1 MTLFYVVNSLFKIDT
16 LIWCQTYWYYYNTK
30 NGVMGTLD
38 LVLLLHFIQH
48 PLILINKFIANYGFY
63 KDNLN
68 M

>member
-1 MTLFYVVNSLFKIDT
+1 MTLFFVNSLFKIDT
-16 LIWCQTYWYYYNTK
+16 LIWYQTYWCYYNIK

-48 PLILINKFIANYGFY
+48 PLNKFIANYGFY
-63 KDNLN
+63 LN